1 VSPRREIP
9 TRLFVF
15 ALVALFGLAATVIL
29 AAARERS
36 ALPKA
41 ATRLQAASL
50 TASQLTVCLQGVQDE
65 LFIPG
70 APRLTGPVH
79 TRAALTR
86 LRSCD
91 VAPLARQLE
100 AVDLPPTPP
109 LIDNRR
115 RHARAQIAGGLAALQ
130 RAVLDV
136 RGADRAMA
144 EDIGSGRNGGS
155 VVLAYRS
162 VQLNSDAA
170 DAAAQKALRLLG
182 KPVPGG

>member
-1 VSPRREIP
+1 MSARRDVP

-15 ALVALFGLAATVIL
+15 ALVALFALGATVLLAAG
-29 AAARERS
+29 RERS

-41 ATRLQAASL
+41 ATQLQAASL

-65 LFIPG
+65 LFLPG

-79 TRAALTR
+79 TKAALTR
-86 LRSCD
+86 LRTCD
-91 VAPLARQLE
+91 VAPLARQVN
-100 AVDLPPTPP
+100 AVDLPPAPP
-109 LIDNRR
+109 LTDNRR
-115 RHARAQIAGGLAALQ
+115 RHARAQIAGGLAALK

-144 EDIGSGRNGGS
+144 EDIGSGRNGGA

-170 DAAAQKALRLLG
+170 DAAAQKALMLLG
-182 KPVPGG
+182 KPVPGS

>member
-1 VSPRREIP
+1 MSPKRDVP

-15 ALVALFGLAATVIL
+15 ALVALFGLAATVML

-41 ATRLQAASL
+41 ASRLQAAALS
-50 TASQLTVCLQGVQDE
+50 ADELTVCLQGVQDE

-70 APRLTGPVH
+70 VPRLTGQVH

-86 LRSCD
+86 LRTCD
-91 VAPLARQLE
+91 VRPLARQVA
-100 AVDLPPTPP
+100 AVDLPPAPP
-109 LIDNRR
+109 LTDNRR

-136 RGADRAMA
+136 RGADRAMT

-162 VQLNSDAA
+162 VQQNSDFA